1 MLSGFLENIFGG
13 RRKYEG
19 NIETLKASSWLS
31 ICSVGS
37 VLQSKCS
44 QTVVLGNFLLF
55 ASFKMLPC
63 PAPGCRVW
71 RGFLICSE
79 GPQSDFLVCTLKKPP
94 EIKQWW
100 IIPPRNTFPREDDAG
115 WGPEVLKTVSD
126 GEPQWG
132 TCDLVHALDM
142 HMKVAAP
149 FWRARRFGLYFCATM

>member
-1 MLSGFLENIFGG
+1 MQELCKLGNKIAKILKQLMLSGFLENIFGG

-63 PAPGCRVW
+63 PAPGCRV
-71 RGFLICSE
+71 
-79 GPQSDFLVCTLKKPP
+79 
-94 EIKQWW
+94 
-100 IIPPRNTFPREDDAG
+100 
-115 WGPEVLKTVSD
+115 
-126 GEPQWG
+126 
-132 TCDLVHALDM
+132 
-142 HMKVAAP
+142 
-149 FWRARRFGLYFCATM
+149 